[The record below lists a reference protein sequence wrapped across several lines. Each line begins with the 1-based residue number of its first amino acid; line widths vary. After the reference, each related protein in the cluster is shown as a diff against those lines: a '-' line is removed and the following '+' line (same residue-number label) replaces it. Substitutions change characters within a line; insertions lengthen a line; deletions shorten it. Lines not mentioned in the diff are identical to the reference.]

1 MRTGKGNGLILLG
14 LLMMLGAGGLA
25 IRNEYDDNRA
35 QQSAEA
41 VLEQLRGEWTDRET
55 LQEETEPPADCS
67 RKPAGEMPIEMI
79 DGRPYIGV
87 LAIPALDLELPVI
100 GIWNDSDLR
109 RAPCRYSGSAYSD
122 DLVIAAHNYRSHF
135 GNLKNLRAGDR
146 IILTD
151 MAGNVFTYEV
161 SVLETLQP
169 TAVEEMTSGRWPLSL
184 FTCTAGGK
192 LRVTVRCGLVG
203 EKYS

>member
-79 DGRPYIGV
+79 DGRPYVGV

-100 GIWNDSDLR
+100 GTWNDSDLR
-109 RAPCRYSGSAYSD
+109 RAPCRYTGSAYSD
-122 DLVIAAHNYRSHF
+122 DLVIAAHNYQSHF

-151 MAGNVFTYEV
+151 VVGNVFTYEV
-161 SVLETLQP
+161 AVLEILQP

-192 LRVTVRCGLVG
+192 LRVTVRCDPVG
-203 EKYS
+203 EKYR